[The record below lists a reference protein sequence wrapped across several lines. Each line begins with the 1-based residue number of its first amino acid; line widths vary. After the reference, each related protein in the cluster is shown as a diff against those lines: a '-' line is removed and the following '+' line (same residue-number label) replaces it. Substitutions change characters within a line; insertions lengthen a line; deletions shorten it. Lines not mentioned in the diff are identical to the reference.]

1 MKHSYWASLI
11 IAIPLFAMTTVV
23 FGDNDDEG
31 FFSFF
36 KRQPGVAPVSNQLYK
51 EECGSCHFA
60 YQPGWLP
67 QRSWQHIMSNLGDHY
82 GDNAELN
89 QADQKNILDYLAN
102 TSADNSDYRR
112 SKKIMRSLDESSA
125 PQRISELRYI
135 KHEHDE
141 IPQRLVTK
149 NDKVVSLSYCDACHQ
164 DADKGSFS
172 ERQIKIPG
180 YGAWDD

>member
-1 MKHSYWASLI
+1 
-11 IAIPLFAMTTVV
+11 
-23 FGDNDDEG
+23 
-31 FFSFF
+31 
-36 KRQPGVAPVSNQLYK
+36 
-51 EECGSCHFA
+51 
-60 YQPGWLP
+60 
-67 QRSWQHIMSNLGDHY
+67 MSNLGDHY

-89 QADQKNILDYLAN
+89 QAEQKNILNYLDSN
-102 TSADNSDYRR
+102 SADNSEYRR
-112 SKKIMRSLDESSA
+112 SKKIMRSLDESSV

-180 YGAWDD
+180 YGEWDD